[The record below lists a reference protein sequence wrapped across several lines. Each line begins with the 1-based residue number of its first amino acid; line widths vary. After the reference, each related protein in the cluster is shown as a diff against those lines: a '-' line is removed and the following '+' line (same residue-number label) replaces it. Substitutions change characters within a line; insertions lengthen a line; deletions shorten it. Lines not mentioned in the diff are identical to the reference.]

1 MSPAKKA
8 AATRRI
14 RKRAELWRSYVEP
27 ETGNTAARVAEFLET
42 ATRPT
47 WSRPPLSREAIL
59 WHQLQHLVD
68 AYGWVA
74 KCRRNG
80 GTPGGIG
87 SLRAARVGMAALL
100 DAIDS
105 ADCSAKPTRL
115 MAICAGDLIQVE
127 GKLERVAEKLRDGFR
142 LEDGSELFPIAEEV
156 PALQPAD
163 AREYRR
169 EKEARE
175 RAEREADSQYFE
187 DVRESF
193 DSRYRVAWEARD
205 WEAVRA
211 AVEHARA
218 AFRPLEGKYGTARQL
233 ITHRAHV
240 IREGSPPR
248 YPATPRHAKGFAQHV
263 TRERALVERLAW
275 LQTLPG
281 FALTDRRDV
290 VTVKD
295 RTGRRLRVSGRA
307 LRDFRRGD
315 YVDRVNRE
323 GVVTSRTGTVWRH
336 QIAAVIPA

>member
-1 MSPAKKA
+1 MEPAKKA

-14 RKRAELWRSYVEP
+14 RARAKLWRDYVRP
-27 ETGNTAARVAEFLET
+27 DTSNAAERLAKHIDD

-47 WSRPPLSREAIL
+47 WSRPALSREAIA

-87 SLRAARVGMAALL
+87 SLRAAREGMALLLAAL
-100 DAIDS
+100 DS
-105 ADCSAKPTRL
+105 IDCSPKPTRL
-115 MAICAGDLIQVE
+115 MAISAGDLVQVE

-142 LEDGSELFPIAEEV
+142 LEDGRDLFPTGDEI

-187 DVRESF
+187 DVREGFESA
-193 DSRYRVAWEARD
+193 YRAAWEARD
-205 WEAVRA
+205 WEALRA
-211 AVEHARA
+211 AVEHCHA
-218 AFRPLEGKYGTARQL
+218 AFRPLVGKYGTARQL

-248 YPATPRHAKGFAQHV
+248 YPAKPRHAKGFAHHV

-290 VTVKD
+290 VTVRD